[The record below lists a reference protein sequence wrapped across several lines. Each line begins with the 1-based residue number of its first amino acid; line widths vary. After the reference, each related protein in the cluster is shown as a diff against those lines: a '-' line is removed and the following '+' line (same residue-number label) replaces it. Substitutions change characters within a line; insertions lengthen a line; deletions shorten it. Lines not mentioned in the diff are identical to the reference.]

1 MKIMFYKTLI
11 KFLFL
16 LKMVKNNYY
25 LFIYLYLLVICQ
37 KYCKCFFKR

>member
-1 MKIMFYKTLI
+1 MFYKTLI

-25 LFIYLYLLVICQ
+25 LFIYLFIFISYLSKKL
-37 KYCKCFFKR
+37 